1 MEKQGN
7 SLISQ
12 VVSAGVWNG
21 AEGEG
26 GRSSSE
32 KNLQTQR
39 LRWTSGLR
47 FRITARTFAKNSNG
61 SGSKPAPTQVKE
73 PYNMATKV
81 KKKTRK
87 AVTKRFKESGTGK
100 ILHKKPGRRHLAAC
114 KTRKQKRRL
123 RQTAESTGNIAR
135 ALADQMHA

>member
-1 MEKQGN
+1 MKHT
-7 SLISQ
+7 
-12 VVSAGVWNG
+12 
-21 AEGEG
+21 
-26 GRSSSE
+26 GRG
-32 KNLQTQR
+32 TD
-39 LRWTSGLR
+39 
-47 FRITARTFAKNSNG
+47 A
-61 SGSKPAPTQVKE
+61 APTSE
-73 PYNMATKV
+73 GTYNMATKV

-123 RQTAESTGNIAR
+123 RQTSEATGNIAR